1 MKLHELYS
9 PYGTTKNRKR
19 VGRGT
24 GSGHG
29 TFSGRGTK
37 GQKARTAP
45 HIHPYFEGGQLPLSR
60 RLPHKRGF
68 TNIFRVEYD
77 VVNIGDLAILSGEG
91 PVTPEVL
98 AEAGLISGPD
108 VPVKLLGDGDLTA
121 PVVVRVHRLSKS
133 AKQKIAAAGGSFE
146 EMWGEEVEAAA
157 PAATEEATKKEG

>member
-1 MKLHELYS
+1 MKLHELNS
-9 PYGTTKNRKR
+9 PYGATKNRKR

-29 TFSGRGTK
+29 TFSGRGSK

-77 VVNIGDLAILSGEG
+77 VVNVGDLGDLAGGEII
-91 PVTPEVL
+91 TPNLL
-98 AEAGLISGPD
+98 AAAGLISGKD
-108 VPVKLLGDGDLTA
+108 KPVKILGNGDLTVA
-121 PVVVRVHRLSKS
+121 VKVSVHRLSKS
-133 AKQKIAAAGGSFE
+133 AKEKITAAGGTFE
-146 EMWGEEVEAAA
+146 ELTGESDAKPVADGASTSQA
-157 PAATEEATKKEG
+157 